1 MSAKPATS
9 WLVRAAQYLTQCD
22 PRILYGLFAAIVIV
36 LTLDLIRIR
45 VPMPVCPSVDKYF
58 STIENLP
65 TDKLAI
71 IDIDF
76 GAGNLAENGGQLDA
90 TMRHL
95 LARGVPVAV
104 LTWVPNTD
112 GQKFAT
118 DYVERIA
125 REMQKRA
132 GTDYCMF
139 ASIMPAGGGP
149 LTALAIDLPGTVKQD
164 KTGTPIRDLPMM
176 KNVRDIRDVGVVI
189 RIAYMWDAQP
199 WLGFVQGPF
208 GTKLMAGSAAI
219 TSSTAYTFLDS
230 GQLCGML
237 PGASGA
243 AQYEQLLAAK
253 YGSLGRVG
261 EGEGTRTTRTQS
273 LVSAYV
279 VLAIIIGNIAFVI
292 ERRHRRREG
301 GKA

>member
-1 MSAKPATS
+1 MQSPT
-9 WLVRAAQYLTQCD
+9 VTQ
-22 PRILYGLFAAIVIV
+22 RFLQRGGK
-36 LTLDLIRIR
+36 LIG
-45 VPMPVCPSVDKYF
+45 D
-58 STIENLP
+58 
-65 TDKLAI
+65 
-71 IDIDF
+71 
-76 GAGNLAENGGQLDA
+76 
-90 TMRHL
+90 
-95 LARGVPVAV
+95 
-104 LTWVPNTD
+104 
-112 GQKFAT
+112 
-118 DYVERIA
+118 VE
-125 REMQKRA
+125 
-132 GTDYCMF
+132 
-139 ASIMPAGGGP
+139 SS
-149 LTALAIDLPGTVKQD
+149 
-164 KTGTPIRDLPMM
+164 
-176 KNVRDIRDVGVVI
+176 
-189 RIAYMWDAQP
+189 
-199 WLGFVQGPF
+199 
-208 GTKLMAGSAAI
+208 SAAI